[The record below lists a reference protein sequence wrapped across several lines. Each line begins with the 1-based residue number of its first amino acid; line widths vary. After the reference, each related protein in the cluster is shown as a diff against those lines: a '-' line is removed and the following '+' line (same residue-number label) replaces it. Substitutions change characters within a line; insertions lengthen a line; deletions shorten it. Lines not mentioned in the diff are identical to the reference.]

1 VLYRA
6 RFGEGRLVLRGAGLV
21 ELHSY
26 EQRESAVLASFASLA
41 GFQPWCRPCVYGR
54 LFLLC
59 RWRPS
64 LRLPPFSRG
73 GKAEPPLMIAQ
84 EMGRERKEEMVV
96 GEAGP
101 WAQRT
106 AGSRGGAS
114 GFHYES
120 YAVGSERTFT
130 RQ

>member
-1 VLYRA
+1 
-6 RFGEGRLVLRGAGLV
+6 
-21 ELHSY
+21 
-26 EQRESAVLASFASLA
+26 
-41 GFQPWCRPCVYGR
+41 
-54 LFLLC
+54 
-59 RWRPS
+59 
-64 LRLPPFSRG
+64 
-73 GKAEPPLMIAQ
+73 MIAQ

-106 AGSRGGAS
+106 AGSRGGVS

-120 YAVGSERTFT
+120 YAVGSERTFI